1 MKSDKLAFYS
11 KPFPRVTSYYDMVD
25 LAVQYNVP
33 AIEGFNHMELAEPNL
48 EQARLIRKYADAK
61 GITCCCF
68 SVFADI
74 VSNNAEAEIN
84 RLKGFADVAAILGSP
99 YLHHTIAP
107 RADRTTLLTAER
119 DRLFYHGVT
128 GVQQIFDY
136 AKERQVRAV
145 YEDQAF
151 LFNGVENFARF
162 LHAVDRNI
170 GIVADVGN
178 IGQMD
183 ETIEPFIQ
191 EFSDWIVH
199 VHLKDMKIT
208 NAEDEHALPTWHGK
222 YITETEIGSGMVDI
236 AQAIRLLREK
246 NYNGYFALEYS
257 APYNESSAIDDALS
271 KIRLWL
277 E

>member
-1 MKSDKLAFYS
+1 MKTDKLAFYN
-11 KPFPRVTSYYDMVD
+11 KPFPRVTSYYDMID
-25 LAVQYNVP
+25 LAVQYGMS
-33 AIEGFNHMELAEPNL
+33 AIEGLNHMELVEPNL

-61 GITCCCF
+61 GISCCCF

-74 VSNNAEAEIN
+74 VADNAEAEIN

-107 RADRTTLLTAER
+107 NADKAVLSTAAR
-119 DRLFYHGVT
+119 DCLFYRGIT

-162 LHAVDRNI
+162 LRAVDREI
-170 GIVADVGN
+170 GVVADFGN
-178 IGQMD
+178 ICQMD
-183 ETIEPFIQ
+183 ETIGPFIQ
-191 EFSDWIVH
+191 EFFDRIVH
-199 VHLKDMKIT
+199 VHLKDMKPT
-208 NAEDEHALPTWHGK
+208 NANYEHVLPTWNGK
-222 YITETEIGSGMVDI
+222 YITETEIGTGMVDF

-246 NYNGYFALEYS
+246 NYKGYFSLEYS
-257 APYNESSAIDDALS
+257 APCDESSTIDDALVE
-271 KIRLWL
+271 RF
-277 E
+277 